1 MGAAAGVPLEP
12 ASQTALVDSL
22 LAADPQLVLAA
33 GVPGAGGFDAVFAVC
48 ARLGASID
56 ALFGGEAPAAVTPC
70 LCSCG
75 PPMGAPGA
83 GLRVEGRRRS

>member
-12 ASQTALVDSL
+12 ASQTALIDSL
-22 LAADPQLVLAA
+22 LASDPRVVLAA

-48 ARLGASID
+48 RGQGASID
-56 ALFGGEAPAAVTPC
+56 ALFGGVAPPAVTPC

-75 PPMGAPGA
+75 PAMGAPGA
-83 GLRVEGRRRS
+83 GLALEE